1 MGCRQAATIRAIPHT
16 EGATRRGDN
25 GKLEGEGRSPSTAG
39 LERWRRSA
47 ARPARIDLTNPRESA
62 IGFYLRIPGIDGN
75 SYPRANGSNVGG
87 CRASFACCAELAS

>member
-1 MGCRQAATIRAIPHT
+1 MGCRQAAIIRAIPHT

-47 ARPARIDLTNPRESA
+47 RSKAGKTTADLLPVA
-62 IGFYLRIPGIDGN
+62 
-75 SYPRANGSNVGG
+75 
-87 CRASFACCAELAS
+87 